1 MHKPCIIFF
10 DIDGT
15 LIDME
20 KKRITERT
28 LDALRRLQQNGI
40 LLAVATGRSPLI
52 VPRFDGVEFDVFL
65 TYNGSY
71 CYDRRGDIFASPI
84 PPQDVQ
90 TLIQNAAALGRPVS
104 VAGRTQLLSNGTDD
118 DLTAYYAI
126 GGRAPV
132 ISDKFDD
139 VSRGEVF
146 QLLMG
151 CRESDWPAILKGTS
165 GAKIAA
171 WWDRAVDIIPISGG
185 KGAGIQKVLAYYGLT
200 PEDAMAFG
208 DGNNDIEMF
217 QAVGHHGQRL
227 CRFES
232 HRQRGLRHLCRG
244 WYLPLLQR
252 KWFDLRKQKEAAV
265 FNLSVTASP
274 CHLPLSRGGFGMAES
289 PISSPEAPLGRGAVE
304 RSETERL
311 LLQRPLI
318 FAIYFSSRSAFSASC
333 CRRSFLMRFFS
344 LSTRGQGHEK
354 PSFSLHQRVSG

>member
-1 MHKPCIIFF
+1 M
-10 DIDGT
+10 
-15 LIDME
+15 
-20 KKRITERT
+20 
-28 LDALRRLQQNGI
+28 
-40 LLAVATGRSPLI
+40 
-52 VPRFDGVEFDVFL
+52 
-65 TYNGSY
+65 
-71 CYDRRGDIFASPI
+71 
-84 PPQDVQ
+84 Q

-132 ISDKFDD
+132 ISDKFDE

-217 QAVGHHGQRL
+217 QAVGHSVAMGNASADL
-227 CRFES
+227 KAIASEVCRPCAEDGIY
-232 HRQRGLRHLCRG
+232 HYCK
-244 WYLPLLQR
+244 R

-274 CHLPLSRGGFGMAES
+274 CHLPYRGEALAWQKAQSLRQRLPSVGELSNEVRLRGCFYSDLLFLLFTFLLVPPFRPPA
-289 PISSPEAPLGRGAVE
+289 AGAV
-304 RSETERL
+304 S
-311 LLQRPLI
+311 
-318 FAIYFSSRSAFSASC
+318 
-333 CRRSFLMRFFS
+333 
-344 LSTRGQGHEK
+344 
-354 PSFSLHQRVSG
+354 

>member
-1 MHKPCIIFF
+1 
-10 DIDGT
+10 
-15 LIDME
+15 ME

-132 ISDKFDD
+132 ISDKFDE

-171 WWDRAVDIIPISGG
+171 WWDRAVDIIPSSGG
-185 KGAGIQKVLAYYGLT
+185 KGAGIRKVLAYYGLT

-217 QAVGHHGQRL
+217 QAVGHSVAMGNASADL
-227 CRFES
+227 KAIASEVCRPCAEDGIY
-232 HRQRGLRHLCRG
+232 HYCKENGL
-244 WYLPLLQR
+244 
-252 KWFDLRKQKEAAV
+252 
-265 FNLSVTASP
+265 
-274 CHLPLSRGGFGMAES
+274 
-289 PISSPEAPLGRGAVE
+289 I
-304 RSETERL
+304 
-311 LLQRPLI
+311 
-318 FAIYFSSRSAFSASC
+318 
-333 CRRSFLMRFFS
+333 
-344 LSTRGQGHEK
+344 
-354 PSFSLHQRVSG
+354 

>member
-1 MHKPCIIFF
+1 MHKPRIIFF

-52 VPRFDGVEFDVFL
+52 VPKFDGVEFDVFL

-132 ISDKFDD
+132 ISNKFDE

-151 CRESDWPAILKGTS
+151 PRK
-165 GAKIAA
+165 
-171 WWDRAVDIIPISGG
+171 R
-185 KGAGIQKVLAYYGLT
+185 LAR
-200 PEDAMAFG
+200 
-208 DGNNDIEMF
+208 
-217 QAVGHHGQRL
+217 HSQR
-227 CRFES
+227 
-232 HRQRGLRHLCRG
+232 H
-244 WYLPLLQR
+244 
-252 KWFDLRKQKEAAV
+252 
-265 FNLSVTASP
+265 
-274 CHLPLSRGGFGMAES
+274 
-289 PISSPEAPLGRGAVE
+289 E
-304 RSETERL
+304 RCKNRRL
-311 LLQRPLI
+311 V
-318 FAIYFSSRSAFSASC
+318 
-333 CRRSFLMRFFS
+333 
-344 LSTRGQGHEK
+344 GQGRRHHPQLRRKRSRYPE
-354 PSFSLHQRVSG
+354 SSGLLRPDARGCNGFR

>member
-1 MHKPCIIFF
+1 MPK
-10 DIDGT
+10 
-15 LIDME
+15 
-20 KKRITERT
+20 
-28 LDALRRLQQNGI
+28 
-40 LLAVATGRSPLI
+40 
-52 VPRFDGVEFDVFL
+52 FDGVEFDVFL

-71 CYDRRGDIFASPI
+71 CYDRRGDIFVSPI

-132 ISDKFDD
+132 ISDKFDE

-217 QAVGHHGQRL
+217 QAVGH
-227 CRFES
+227 
-232 HRQRGLRHLCRG
+232 
-244 WYLPLLQR
+244 
-252 KWFDLRKQKEAAV
+252 
-265 FNLSVTASP
+265 SVAMGNASP
-274 CHLPLSRGGFGMAES
+274 DLKSIASEVCRPCAEDGIYHYCKENS
-289 PISSPEAPLGRGAVE
+289 
-304 RSETERL
+304 
-311 LLQRPLI
+311 LI
-318 FAIYFSSRSAFSASC
+318 
-333 CRRSFLMRFFS
+333 
-344 LSTRGQGHEK
+344 
-354 PSFSLHQRVSG
+354 